1 MGREI
6 TVRPPS
12 VLKKSINVA
21 KAETHV
27 LQVSPSIIIIII
39 RNHPVIRRR
48 IDHRIERER
57 YPIYIYSLWNR
68 PLLSSNNKNI
78 DDDKHSVLWI
88 HLEAER
94 DSKRE
99 TMDRTMPQQQQQQQ
113 DESHLVLGIPTTMT
127 RTTNSKRSKLSC
139 RRGPLFLLWLLLVC
153 WMDWQS
159 STMAFV
165 LQPNT
170 AATTRQ
176 QQRQQQQQVWE
187 NDSLLGKRT
196 RSPFQSPPRQ
206 QRPWLVVVGG
216 RLQATTSS
224 SSKTSTPLTS
234 TNTTT
239 TTANVTTT
247 ANSTVTAK
255 QKNPKHS
262 KPKGNKSKSPKPFNQ
277 ETTTKSSETVL
288 DQTSTTSTADTLDQ
302 NATTTTLD
310 SQNESLEQE
319 DDGSRD
325 DSTANTTTTVD
336 NTNQLDPHEE
346 EEEEEEDS
354 DDDKVPTEAM
364 DDEPTNGAVEELVE
378 PSALEQ
384 VEDDDEDDQERDEP
398 TELENEND
406 STTTTTTASTTTTTT
421 NAAFPAIVDAQVEAK
436 KVHPLLDPYFMG
448 SPPSPPW
455 SPPDSSGKRTTTSSG
470 PDPTTAPAL
479 DLDEYDVIL
488 LYPTPQSPLH
498 LMETVDGHVAFGG
511 YVLPEQPCSTIRNVG
526 DVLLSIDG
534 VSTEGCTL
542 NQIQAW
548 LTDQA
553 RRQPYSFCRF
563 RSVVLPTTVLSPT
576 TGELAGATGG
586 HLPGERQRY
595 VLEQELVWL
604 GHQVEET
611 QQQLQ
616 HLQTTIHTKK
626 QELKRLRLA
635 DLEWMERKSGELE
648 YQI

>member
-1 MGREI
+1 
-6 TVRPPS
+6 
-12 VLKKSINVA
+12 
-21 KAETHV
+21 
-27 LQVSPSIIIIII
+27 
-39 RNHPVIRRR
+39 
-48 IDHRIERER
+48 
-57 YPIYIYSLWNR
+57 
-68 PLLSSNNKNI
+68 
-78 DDDKHSVLWI
+78 
-88 HLEAER
+88 
-94 DSKRE
+94 
-99 TMDRTMPQQQQQQQ
+99 MDRTMPQQQQQQQQ
-113 DESHLVLGIPTTMT
+113 DESHLVLGIPTPMT
-127 RTTNSKRSKLSC
+127 RTTNSKLSC
-139 RRGPLFLLWLLLVC
+139 RMGPLFLLWLLLLG

-187 NDSLLGKRT
+187 NDSLWGRRT
-196 RSPFQSPPRQ
+196 CAPFQPPQRQ
-206 QRPWLVVVGG
+206 RHWFVVGG

-224 SSKTSTPLTS
+224 SSKTSTPWTTS
-234 TNTTT
+234 TNTTATST
-239 TTANVTTT
+239 TTNATT

-255 QKNPKHS
+255 QKNPQHK
-262 KPKGNKSKSPKPFNQ
+262 KAKGKSKRNSKDETQTSHQ
-277 ETTTKSSETVL
+277 ETTNS
-288 DQTSTTSTADTLDQ
+288 TSITETADQD
-302 NATTTTLD
+302 ATTTMD
-310 SQNESLEQE
+310 SRNASLEQDLDDD
-319 DDGSRD
+319 DDGSMN
-325 DSTANTTTTVD
+325 DSTANTNTTVD
-336 NTNQLDPHEE
+336 NTNQLDSHEEE

-354 DDDKVPTEAM
+354 DDDKVTTKAM

-378 PSALEQ
+378 PPTLEQ
-384 VEDDDEDDQERDEP
+384 DQEEDDEDDQESDEP

-406 STTTTTTASTTTTTT
+406 STTTTTTASTTTTT

-542 NQIQAW
+542 NQIEAW

-616 HLQTTIHTKK
+616 HLQSTIYTKK